1 MRNKTILRQSLI
13 LFTAALIWGFT
24 FVAQSVG
31 MDYVGPFTFIAMR
44 NIVALMVLLPMAA
57 IMDRHGKKQ
66 PRQTDR
72 KEQPAAPFRRR
83 LLRHLP
89 VFGKHFAAVRR
100 EGYHCGQSGLHQR
113 AVYGAGAAA
122 GDFPGEKDWT
132 AHLGRRRAG
141 GFWHVSALHDKG
153 DFHLQ
158 KGDLYLFACAIVF
171 SLQILS
177 VDHFSPMMDGVK
189 LSCMQTLT
197 NAVLGAICMLLFE
210 RPDFGSILAAWM
222 PIVYAGAL
230 SSGIG
235 YTFQIIG
242 QKNLNPAIASLIM
255 SLESVISA
263 LAGWLLL
270 DQILSP
276 RELAGCALTFLAI
289 ILVQL
294 PGQSQKRIAEN
305 KGTAPDSFQWVETFS
320 IHARIPLPEI
330 PCCQPFSFLPYI
342 FTRRSNRT
350 Q

>member
-1 MRNKTILRQSLI
+1 MHNEVQIEIGETQPKTPERINTMINKTALRQSLI

-31 MDYVGPFTFIAMR
+31 MDYVEPFTFIAMR
-44 NIVALMVLLPMAA
+44 NIVALFVLLPVAA
-57 IMDRHGKKQ
+57 FMDRHSKKQ

-72 KEQPAAPFRRR
+72 KKDNR
-83 LLRHLP
+83 LLF
-89 VFGKHFAAVRR
+89 FGGICCGIFLFLGSTLQQFGVRDTTVGKAGFISALYMVLVPLFGIFLGKKIGLRIWAAV
-100 EGYHCGQSGLHQR
+100 GL
-113 AVYGAGAAA
+113 
-122 GDFPGEKDWT
+122 
-132 AHLGRRRAG
+132 
-141 GFWHVSALHDKG
+141 SALGMYLLCMTKG

-158 KGDLYLFACAIVF
+158 KGDLYLFACAVVF

-177 VDHFSPMMDGVK
+177 VDRFSPLVDGVK

-197 NAVLGAICMLLFE
+197 NAVLGSICMLLFE
-210 RPDFGSILAAWM
+210 RPDFGSILAAWL

-270 DQILSP
+270 RQTLSP
-276 RELAGCALTFLAI
+276 RELAGCALMFLAI

-294 PGQSQKRIAEN
+294 PGRRQKRIGE
-305 KGTAPDSFQWVETFS
+305 KTEDS
-320 IHARIPLPEI
+320 IHPV
-330 PCCQPFSFLPYI
+330 
-342 FTRRSNRT
+342 
-350 Q
+350 

>member
-1 MRNKTILRQSLI
+1 MINKTTLRQSLI

-31 MDYVGPFTFIAMR
+31 MDYVGPFTFIAAR

-72 KEQPAAPFRRR
+72 KKNNR
-83 LLRHLP
+83 LLL
-89 VFGKHFAAVRR
+89 FGGVCCGICLFLGSTLQQFGVRDTTVGKAGFISALYMVLVPLLGIFLGKKIGLRIWAAV
-100 EGYHCGQSGLHQR
+100 GL
-113 AVYGAGAAA
+113 AAF
-122 GDFPGEKDWT
+122 GMYLLCMT
-132 AHLGRRRAG
+132 
-141 GFWHVSALHDKG
+141 KG

-270 DQILSP
+270 HQILSP

-294 PGQSQKRIAEN
+294 PGRSQKRIAEKPGN
-305 KGTAPDSFQWVETFS
+305 SA
-320 IHARIPLPEI
+320 
-330 PCCQPFSFLPYI
+330 
-342 FTRRSNRT
+342 
-350 Q
+350 

>member
-1 MRNKTILRQSLI
+1 MINKTALKQSLI

-31 MDYVGPFTFIAMR
+31 MDYVGPFTFIATR
-44 NIVALMVLLPMAA
+44 NIVALFVLLPVAA

-72 KEQPAAPFRRR
+72 KKDSR
-83 LLRHLP
+83 LLL
-89 VFGKHFAAVRR
+89 FGGVCCGICLFLGSTLQQFGVR
-100 EGYHCGQSGLHQR
+100 ETTVGKAGFISALYMVLVPLFGIFLGKKIGLR
-113 AVYGAGAAA
+113 I
-122 GDFPGEKDWT
+122 WT
-132 AHLGRRRAG
+132 A
-141 GFWHVSALHDKG
+141 VALAAFGMYLLCMTKG

-158 KGDLYLFACAIVF
+158 RGDVYLFACAIVF

-177 VDHFSPMMDGVK
+177 VDHFSPLVDGVK

-197 NAVLGAICMLLFE
+197 NAVLGSICMFLFE
-210 RPDFGSILAAWM
+210 RPDFASILAAWM

-242 QKNLNPAIASLIM
+242 QKDLNPAVASLIM

-270 DQILSP
+270 HQTLSP

-294 PGQSQKRIAEN
+294 PGRKKHPIAERL
-305 KGTAPDSFQWVETFS
+305 ADSSAQHE
-320 IHARIPLPEI
+320 
-330 PCCQPFSFLPYI
+330 
-342 FTRRSNRT
+342 
-350 Q
+350 